1 MKRTI
6 EFLASV
12 EIEVANPAHMA
23 EATRTAQRILERAGA
38 SGPGVQFT
46 VGPVVAMTRE
56 QSRAVRMV
64 TAAAKN
70 GGSVPQTMDEVA
82 EGGRAIL
89 GHSTRQMD
97 IGAKNDSM
105 SNVATWFVA
114 DSR

>member
-6 EFLASV
+6 EFLASI

-56 QSRAVRMV
+56 QSRAVRV
-64 TAAAKN
+64 ATLVAEN
-70 GGSVPQTMDEVA
+70 GGSVPGTMDEVV
-82 EGGRAIL
+82 EVVKPIL
-89 GHSTRQMD
+89 GTPERQ
-97 IGAKNDSM
+97 
-105 SNVATWFVA
+105 
-114 DSR
+114 

>member
-6 EFLASV
+6 EFLASI

-56 QSRAVRMV
+56 QRRAVM
-64 TAAAKN
+64 AATLVAEN
-70 GGSVPQTMDEVA
+70 GGSVPGTMDEVV
-82 EGGRAIL
+82 ECGRAIL
-89 GHSTRQMD
+89 WAPEGQR
-97 IGAKNDSM
+97 IG
-105 SNVATWFVA
+105 TWFVA
-114 DSR
+114 DSKR

>member
-6 EFLASV
+6 VFLASI

-46 VGPVVAMTRE
+46 VGPVVEMTRE

-64 TAAAKN
+64 TATAKN
-70 GGSVPQTMDEVA
+70 GGSVPGTMDEVA
-82 EGGRAIL
+82 ECGLAIL
-89 GHSTRQMD
+89 WAPEGQR
-97 IGAKNDSM
+97 IG
-105 SNVATWFVA
+105 TWFVA

>member
-6 EFLASV
+6 EFLASI

-64 TAAAKN
+64 TATAKN
-70 GGSVPQTMDEVA
+70 GGSVPGTMDEVA
-82 EGGRAIL
+82 EGAKSIL
-89 GHSTRQMD
+89 GASEDPERV
-97 IGAKNDSM
+97 S
-105 SNVATWFVA
+105 WFVA
-114 DSR
+114 DSKR